1 MDWKANNRK
10 KIMEGE
16 VRNKELEA
24 EMLEVNNKLL
34 GNHNESEET
43 EDDDENEMDDD

>member
-1 MDWKANNRK
+1 
-10 KIMEGE
+10 MEGDAQ
-16 VRNKELEA
+16 NKELEE

-34 GNHNESEET
+34 GNYSDSEEM